1 MNPVKLVH
9 GYRYFET
16 QEKTEKVILIV
27 RLHWSVLILPFIFGT
42 IATVAVSGFAYLVLQ
57 NGFSSASIPFADLIF
72 RAIFSLTILF
82 GILYIFSSWLT
93 RYLNVFI
100 LTNEHIVDIKQIA
113 FFSRKISTLSLDS
126 IEDVTIQKKG
136 ILPSLFDF
144 GDVMIQTAGE
154 LPNFTL
160 KMIADPEGVQRAIM
174 EAKENYHTGHRPQPS
189 VPSVPPTTKPLV

>member
-27 RLHWSVLILPFIFGT
+27 RFHWSVLMLPFIFGT
-42 IATVAVSGFAYLVLQ
+42 IATAAVVGFAYLVLR
-57 NGFSSASIPFADLIF
+57 NSLSSASIPFADLIF
-72 RAIFSLTILF
+72 RAIFSLTLLF
-82 GILYIFSSWLT
+82 GTLYIFGSWLT

-126 IEDVTIQKKG
+126 IEDVAIQKKG

-160 KMIADPEGVQRAIM
+160 KIIADPEGVQRAIM
-174 EAKENYHTGHRPQPS
+174 EAKENYLMSHRPQPS
-189 VPSVPPTTKPLV
+189 VPSAPSAS